1 MLTLIRHSSRILAL
15 AVLVGLSMV
24 GLVGAANSST
34 RAPVTQS
41 YGTDDTLQKGM
52 LVRLNAKDS
61 TKVSILKQDES
72 DKMHGV
78 VVSANDAAL
87 SLTGDP
93 DKRQVYVATFG
104 KYNVLVSTQNGPIK
118 IGDLISISTL
128 NGIGMKADGEE
139 KMVLGKALTAFDGS
153 DAEGT
158 ASLTGAEGKKSTV
171 SLGRISVQV
180 SVQSNPLQSAG
191 LPSALT
197 QFLSDIGYSVTKK
210 NVSVARLYLATLIL
224 LVASI
229 VSGVMLFSSVRSTLV
244 SIGRNPLAKQAI
256 VRSMIQVVITSLI
269 IFIIGV
275 FGVYLLLKL

>member
-1 MLTLIRHSSRILAL
+1 MLTLIRHSLRIIAL

-24 GLVGAANSST
+24 SMVWAADSAT

-52 LVRLNAKDS
+52 LVRLDSKDS

-72 DKMHGV
+72 DRMLGLV
-78 VVSANDAAL
+78 VAANDAAL
-87 SLTGDP
+87 SLTSDL
-93 DKRQVYVATFG
+93 DKRQVYVASFG
-104 KYNVLVSTQNGPIK
+104 KYNALVSTQNGPIK

-158 ASLTGAEGKKSTV
+158 ASLTNSEGDKTTV
-171 SLGRISVQV
+171 SLGRINVQV

-256 VRSMIQVVITSLI
+256 VRSMFQVVITSLI

>member
-1 MLTLIRHSSRILAL
+1 MLTLIRHSLRILAL
-15 AVLVGLSMV
+15 AALVGLSMV

-52 LVRLNAKDS
+52 LVRINAKDS
-61 TKVSILKQDES
+61 AKVSILKQDES

-87 SLTGDP
+87 SLTGNP

-158 ASLTGAEGKKSTV
+158 ASLTDGEGKKSTV

-229 VSGVMLFSSVRSTLV
+229 VSGVMLFSAVRSTLV

-256 VRSMIQVVITSLI
+256 VRSMFQVVITSLI